1 MNSPKPELKDLVKL
15 LPTEPGVYRF
25 YDKLG
30 TIIYIGKAKN
40 LKNRVS
46 QYFQSP
52 DSLTTKTRVMVLKI
66 ERMDHTVVSTEEE
79 ALLLENNLIK
89 QYRPKY
95 NIMLKDDK
103 TYPWI
108 CVKKEPFPRVF
119 MTRKLVKDGSMYFG
133 PKS

>member
-1 MNSPKPELKDLVKL
+1 
-15 LPTEPGVYRF
+15 
-25 YDKLG
+25 
-30 TIIYIGKAKN
+30 
-40 LKNRVS
+40 
-46 QYFQSP
+46 
-52 DSLTTKTRVMVLKI
+52 MVLKI
-66 ERMDHTVVSTEEE
+66 ERMDHTVVGTEEE

-133 PKS
+133 PYSAVNFAYKLLDLINSLYYLRNCKLDLTTENITSRKFKFFLPASISFNNF

>member
-66 ERMDHTVVSTEEE
+66 ERMDHTVVGTEEE

-108 CVKKEPFPRVF
+108 CVKKEPFLIV
-119 MTRKLVKDGSMYFG
+119 S
-133 PKS
+133 